1 MSGSPKLCAT
11 AARAERIAPF
21 PRVPL
26 AAATQGTASDLK
38 RLRARVLTAER
49 AADVL
54 RGLADTYGALAWR
67 AAA

>member
-11 AARAERIAPF
+11 AARTERIAPF

-26 AAATQGTASDLK
+26 AAGTAVIASDLK
-38 RLRARVLTAER
+38 RLRARVLTAEHP
-49 AADVL
+49 ADVL
-54 RGLADTYGALAWR
+54 RGLADAYGALAWR